1 MLRTVRVRVFSVL
14 TAGVWPC
21 VSWKEKGFGVSDASQ
36 VPEQLGSGSKK
47 LTPKNVLLGLQ
58 HVLVS
63 NVWLDPVFVAGAI
76 GLPLALSSNM
86 VNAIFIVS
94 GLVTLIQATRLV
106 RLPIVQGPSAAF
118 DALMIAA
125 GTAGSLAAAGT
136 SIFVGSLIFLVLCLT
151 RVIEKMRFLFAPI
164 VSGVII
170 FLVGVS
176 LSSFTLSEFLGGA
189 PGDDGFADPKTLAV
203 SIVTCVLVVALSQF
217 GKGMVRALSYL
228 IALVAGTALSMV
240 FGMADFSGVASKPWF
255 GLPQIMPYG
264 GFDFDAAVFVPFFIA
279 YMVAIM
285 EALGVYQA
293 ASEIQGVKLED
304 RQVRYGLAGEA
315 AGSAISS
322 MIGGFTTTA
331 YPQNVA
337 LLKVTDEGKTRTRVP
352 VIIAGV
358 VFVVLGFIPKAGA
371 VLSLIPSPVI
381 GGIFLPAAASLI
393 STGFNTLRKV
403 ESNDRSQAVIGLSL
417 LLGIAL
423 PSALSGL
430 EGGAHVFFSNSILVG
445 AFCVVILKA
454 LLIDLPN
461 LINRRK
467 GNSEAEVP
475 SQI

>member
-136 SIFVGSLIFLVLCLT
+136 SIFVSSLIFLVLCLT
-151 RVIEKMRFLFAPI
+151 RVIEKMRFLFAPM

-381 GGIFLPAAASLI
+381 GGIFPAGRGKPDQHGLQYAAQGGVGRPFPGGHWI
-393 STGFNTLRKV
+393 VPAVGHRAAERV
-403 ESNDRSQAVIGLSL
+403 ERLGGRRSRVLLQFDSGWGVLCGDSQGTADR
-417 LLGIAL
+417 
-423 PSALSGL
+423 P
-430 EGGAHVFFSNSILVG
+430 
-445 AFCVVILKA
+445 
-454 LLIDLPN
+454 
-461 LINRRK
+461 
-467 GNSEAEVP
+467 AE
-475 SQI
+475 SDQSS

>member
-1 MLRTVRVRVFSVL
+1 ME
-14 TAGVWPC
+14 
-21 VSWKEKGFGVSDASQ
+21 EKGFGVSDASQ

-136 SIFVGSLIFLVLCLT
+136 SIFVSSLIFLVLCLT
-151 RVIEKMRFLFAPI
+151 RVIEKMRFLFAPM

-189 PGDDGFADPKTLAV
+189 PGDDGFANPKTLAV
-203 SIVTCVLVVALSQF
+203 SIVTCALVVVLSQF

-228 IALVAGTALSMV
+228 IALAAGTVLSMV
-240 FGMADFSGVASKPWF
+240 FGMADFSAVSSKPWF

-264 GFDFDAAVFVPFFIA
+264 GFDFDSAVFVPFFIA

-315 AGSAISS
+315 AGSAVSS
-322 MIGGFTTTA
+322 LIGGFTTTA

-403 ESNDRSQAVIGLSL
+403 ESNDHSQAVIGLSL

-445 AFCVVILKA
+445 AFCAVILKA

-467 GNSEAEVP
+467 GNSDAEIP

>member
-1 MLRTVRVRVFSVL
+1 MANEKPSTQTQPHGDAATRKKTETSVAE
-14 TAGVWPC
+14 AG
-21 VSWKEKGFGVSDASQ
+21 SSAEKKV
-36 VPEQLGSGSKK
+36 
-47 LTPKNVLLGLQ
+47 TPKNALLGLQ

-76 GLPLALSSNM
+76 SLPLALSSNM

-94 GLVTLIQATRLV
+94 GLVTLIQATKLV

-136 SIFVGSLIFLVLCLT
+136 SIFISSLIFLVLCLT
-151 RVIEKMRFLFAPI
+151 RVIEKLRFLFAPI
-164 VSGVII
+164 G
-170 FLVGVS
+170 
-176 LSSFTLSEFLGGA
+176 FTLSEFLGGA
-189 PGDDGFADPKTLAV
+189 PGDKGFADPKTLAV
-203 SIVTCVLVVALSQF
+203 SIITCVLVVVLSQF
-217 GKGMVRALSYL
+217 GKGMVKALSYL
-228 IALVAGTALSMV
+228 IALVVGTALSLA
-240 FGMADFSGVASKPWF
+240 FGMADFSAVASKPWL
-255 GLPQIMPYG
+255 GLPKFMPYG
-264 GFDFDAAVFVPFFIA
+264 GFDFNAAIFVPFFIA
-279 YMVAIM
+279 YLVAIM

-293 ASEIQGVKLED
+293 ATEIQGTKLQD

-322 MIGGFTTTA
+322 LIGGFTTTA

-403 ESNDRSQAVIGLSL
+403 ESDDRTQVVIGLSL

-423 PSALSGL
+423 PNALSGL

-445 AFCVVILKA
+445 AFSVVILKA
-454 LLIDLPN
+454 LIIDLPN
-461 LINRRK
+461 FIARHADERTK
-467 GNSEAEVP
+467 QAE
-475 SQI
+475 

>member
-1 MLRTVRVRVFSVL
+1 MSGTASSSETTQAAPSRNAEPTRNAKETTTERTV
-14 TAGVWPC
+14 
-21 VSWKEKGFGVSDASQ
+21 
-36 VPEQLGSGSKK
+36 KK
-47 LTPKNVLLGLQ
+47 ATMKNTLLGLQ

-94 GLVTLIQATRLV
+94 GLVTLIQATKLV

-118 DALMIAA
+118 DALMISA
-125 GTAGSLAAAGT
+125 GAAGSLSAAGT
-136 SIFVGSLIFLVLCLT
+136 SIFVSSLIFLVLCLT
-151 RVIEKMRFLFAPI
+151 RVIEKLRFLFAPI

-170 FLVGVS
+170 LLVGVS
-176 LSSFTLSEFLGGA
+176 LSGFTLSEFLGGA
-189 PGDDGFADPKTLAV
+189 PGDPGFANPKTLTV
-203 SIVTCVLVVALSQF
+203 SIITCMLVVALSQF
-217 GKGMVRALSYL
+217 GKGMIKALSYL
-228 IALVAGTALSMV
+228 IALAAGTILSLA
-240 FGMADFSGVASKPWF
+240 FGMADFSEVASKPWI
-255 GLPQIMPYG
+255 GLPKFMPYG
-264 GFDFDAAVFVPFFIA
+264 GFDFNAAIFVPFFIA

-293 ASEIQGVKLED
+293 ATEIQGTKLED

-315 AGSAISS
+315 AGSAVSS
-322 MIGGFTTTA
+322 LIGGFTTTA

-358 VFVVLGFIPKAGA
+358 VFVTLGFIPKAGA

-393 STGFNTLRKV
+393 STGLNTLRKA
-403 ESNDRSQAVIGLSL
+403 ENNDRTQVVIGLSL

-423 PSALSGL
+423 PNALSGL
-430 EGGAHVFFSNSILVG
+430 EGGMHVFFSNSILVG
-445 AFCVVILKA
+445 AFSVVILKA
-454 LLIDLPN
+454 LVIDLPSA
-461 LINRRK
+461 IARHTGK
-467 GNSEAEVP
+467 PTKHTKQAE
-475 SQI
+475 

>member
-1 MLRTVRVRVFSVL
+1 M
-14 TAGVWPC
+14 
-21 VSWKEKGFGVSDASQ
+21 
-36 VPEQLGSGSKK
+36 
-47 LTPKNVLLGLQ
+47 
-58 HVLVS
+58 
-63 NVWLDPVFVAGAI
+63 
-76 GLPLALSSNM
+76 
-86 VNAIFIVS
+86 
-94 GLVTLIQATRLV
+94 
-106 RLPIVQGPSAAF
+106 
-118 DALMIAA
+118 
-125 GTAGSLAAAGT
+125 
-136 SIFVGSLIFLVLCLT
+136 
-151 RVIEKMRFLFAPI
+151 

-203 SIVTCVLVVALSQF
+203 SVVTCVLVVVLSQF

-228 IALVAGTALSMV
+228 IALVVGTSLSIV

-285 EALGVYQA
+285 GALGVYQA

-304 RQVRYGLAGEA
+304 RQVRYGLSGEA

-322 MIGGFTTTA
+322 LIGGFTTTA

-337 LLKVTDEGKTRTRVP
+337 LLKVTDEGKSHTRVP

-358 VFVVLGFIPKAGA
+358 VFVALGFVPKAGA
-371 VLSLIPSPVI
+371 MLSLIPSPVI

-393 STGFNTLRKV
+393 STGFNTLRKA
-403 ESNDRSQAVIGLSL
+403 EPDDRSQVVIGLSL

-423 PSALSGL
+423 PNALSGL

-467 GNSEAEVP
+467 TAVGNNGDQA
-475 SQI
+475 QA

>member
-136 SIFVGSLIFLVLCLT
+136 SIFVSSLIFLVLCLT
-151 RVIEKMRFLFAPI
+151 RVIEKMRFLFAPM

-203 SIVTCVLVVALSQF
+203 SIVTCVLVV
-217 GKGMVRALSYL
+217 ALSYL

-322 MIGGFTTTA
+322 LIGGFTTTA

-403 ESNDRSQAVIGLSL
+403 ESDDRSQAVIGLSL

>member
-1 MLRTVRVRVFSVL
+1 MSAMSQPSVQN
-14 TAGVWPC
+14 G
-21 VSWKEKGFGVSDASQ
+21 SD
-36 VPEQLGSGSKK
+36 SKK

-94 GLVTLIQATRLV
+94 GLVTLIQATKLV

-136 SIFVGSLIFLVLCLT
+136 SIFVSSLIFVVLCLT
-151 RVIEKMRFLFAPI
+151 RVIEKMRFLFAM

-203 SIVTCVLVVALSQF
+203 SVATCVLVVVLSQF

-228 IALVAGTALSMV
+228 IALVVGTSLSIV
-240 FGMADFSGVASKPWF
+240 FGMADFSGVASKSWF

-293 ASEIQGVKLED
+293 ASEIQGIKLED
-304 RQVRYGLAGEA
+304 RQVRYGLSGEA

-322 MIGGFTTTA
+322 LIGGFTTTA

-337 LLKVTDEGKTRTRVP
+337 LLKVTDEGKSRTRVP

-358 VFVVLGFIPKAGA
+358 VFVALGFMPKAGA
-371 VLSLIPSPVI
+371 MLSLIPSPVI

-393 STGFNTLRKV
+393 STGFNTLRKA
-403 ESNDRSQAVIGLSL
+403 EPDDRSQVVIGLSL

-423 PSALSGL
+423 PNALSGL

-467 GNSEAEVP
+467 TGTGNAED
-475 SQI
+475 QAQA

>member
-1 MLRTVRVRVFSVL
+1 MT
-14 TAGVWPC
+14 
-21 VSWKEKGFGVSDASQ
+21 
-36 VPEQLGSGSKK
+36 EQRSLS
-47 LTPKNVLLGLQ
+47 PKNMLLGFQ

-63 NVWLDPVFVAGAI
+63 NVWLDPVFVAAAI

-86 VNAIFIVS
+86 VNAIFIIS
-94 GLVTLIQATRLV
+94 GLVTLVQATRLV

-136 SIFVGSLIFLVLCLT
+136 SIFIASLIFLVLCLT
-151 RVIEKMRFLFAPI
+151 RVIENLRFLFAPI

-176 LSSFTLSEFLGGA
+176 LSGFTLSEFLGGA
-189 PGDDGFADPKTLAV
+189 PGDKGFADPKVLAV
-203 SIVTCVLVVALSQF
+203 SILTTVLVVALSQF
-217 GKGMVRALSYL
+217 GKGLWRSLSYL
-228 IALVAGTALSMV
+228 IALVAGTALAMA
-240 FGMADFSGVASKPWF
+240 FGLSDFSGVASKPWF
-255 GLPQIMPYG
+255 GLPTFMPYG
-264 GFDFDAAVFVPFFIA
+264 GFTFDAAIFVPFLIA
-279 YMVAIM
+279 YMVAVM

-293 ASEIQGVKLED
+293 ATEIQGTKLENK
-304 RQVRYGLAGEA
+304 QVRYGLAGEA
-315 AGSAISS
+315 AGSALSS
-322 MIGGFTTTA
+322 LIGGFTTTA

-337 LLKVTDEGKTRTRVP
+337 LLKVTDEGRTRTRVP

-403 ESNDRSQAVIGLSL
+403 EPNDRNQVVIGLSL

-423 PSALSGL
+423 PGALSGL

-445 AFCVVILKA
+445 AFAVVILKL

-461 LINRRK
+461 FVARRVGK
-467 GNSEAEVP
+467 AVVKETTGDAGSDAAGESAPETK
-475 SQI
+475 

>member
-1 MLRTVRVRVFSVL
+1 MASTMPSPTAKQSQSTNRSQDGAVSVA
-14 TAGVWPC
+14 AGD
-21 VSWKEKGFGVSDASQ
+21 GGAS
-36 VPEQLGSGSKK
+36 GR
-47 LTPKNVLLGLQ
+47 LTPKNALLGLQ

-94 GLVTLIQATRLV
+94 GLVTLIQATKLV

-136 SIFVGSLIFLVLCLT
+136 SIFISSLIFLVLCLT
-151 RVIEKMRFLFAPI
+151 RVIEKLRFLFAPI
-164 VSGVII
+164 VSGVVI

-189 PGDDGFADPKTLAV
+189 PGDKGFADPKTLAV
-203 SIVTCVLVVALSQF
+203 SIATCVLVVALSQF
-217 GKGMVRALSYL
+217 GKGMAKALSYL
-228 IALVAGTALSMV
+228 IALVVGTAMSLA
-240 FGMADFSGVASKPWF
+240 FGMADFSEVSSKPWF
-255 GLPQIMPYG
+255 GLPKFMPYG
-264 GFDFDAAVFVPFFIA
+264 GFDFNAAVFVPFLIA
-279 YMVAIM
+279 YLVAIM

-293 ASEIQGVKLED
+293 ATEIQGTKLEN

-322 MIGGFTTTA
+322 LIGGFTTTA

-337 LLKVTDEGKTRTRVP
+337 LLKVTDEGRTRTRVP

-403 ESNDRSQAVIGLSL
+403 EGNDRNQVVIGLSL

-423 PSALSGL
+423 PNALSGL

-445 AFCVVILKA
+445 AFSVVILKA
-454 LLIDLPN
+454 LIIDLPDM
-461 LINRRK
+461 IARRART
-467 GNSEAEVP
+467 AERTN
-475 SQI
+475 QTE

>member
-1 MLRTVRVRVFSVL
+1 MANEKPSTQTQPHGDAATRKKTETSVAE
-14 TAGVWPC
+14 AG
-21 VSWKEKGFGVSDASQ
+21 SSAEKKV
-36 VPEQLGSGSKK
+36 
-47 LTPKNVLLGLQ
+47 TPKNALLGLQ

-63 NVWLDPVFVAGAI
+63 NVWLDPVFVAGVI

-94 GLVTLIQATRLV
+94 GLVTLIQATKLV

-136 SIFVGSLIFLVLCLT
+136 SIFISSLIFLVLCLT
-151 RVIEKMRFLFAPI
+151 RVIEKLRFLFAPI

-176 LSSFTLSEFLGGA
+176 LSGFTLSEFLGGA
-189 PGDDGFADPKTLAV
+189 PGDKDFADPKTLAV
-203 SIVTCVLVVALSQF
+203 SIITCVLVVVLSQF
-217 GKGMVRALSYL
+217 GKGMVKALSYL
-228 IALVAGTALSMV
+228 IALVVGTALSLA
-240 FGMADFSGVASKPWF
+240 FGMADFSAVASKPWL
-255 GLPQIMPYG
+255 GLPKFMPYG
-264 GFDFDAAVFVPFFIA
+264 GFDFNAAIFVPFFIA
-279 YMVAIM
+279 YLVAIM

-293 ASEIQGVKLED
+293 ATEIQGTKLQD

-315 AGSAISS
+315 AGSV
-322 MIGGFTTTA
+322 IGGFTTTA

-403 ESNDRSQAVIGLSL
+403 ESDDRTQVVIGLSL

-423 PSALSGL
+423 PNALSGL
-430 EGGAHVFFSNSILVG
+430 EGEAHVFFSNSILVG
-445 AFCVVILKA
+445 AFSVVILKA
-454 LLIDLPN
+454 LIIDLPN
-461 LINRRK
+461 FIARHADERTK
-467 GNSEAEVP
+467 QAE
-475 SQI
+475 

>member
-1 MLRTVRVRVFSVL
+1 MASTMPSP
-14 TAGVWPC
+14 TAKQPQSTKRSQDGTAPVAAGD
-21 VSWKEKGFGVSDASQ
+21 KGT
-36 VPEQLGSGSKK
+36 SGR

-94 GLVTLIQATRLV
+94 GLVTLIQATKLV

-136 SIFVGSLIFLVLCLT
+136 SIFISSMIFLVLCLT
-151 RVIEKMRFLFAPI
+151 RVIERLRFLFAPI
-164 VSGVII
+164 VSGVVI

-189 PGDDGFADPKTLAV
+189 PGDKGFADPKTLAV
-203 SIVTCVLVVALSQF
+203 SIITCVLVVVLSQF
-217 GKGMVRALSYL
+217 GKGMAKALSYL
-228 IALVAGTALSMV
+228 IALVVGTAMSLA
-240 FGMADFSGVASKPWF
+240 FGMADFSEVSSKPWF
-255 GLPQIMPYG
+255 GLPKFMPYG
-264 GFDFDAAVFVPFFIA
+264 GFDFDAAVFVPFLIA
-279 YMVAIM
+279 YLVAIM

-293 ASEIQGVKLED
+293 ATEIQGTELEN

-322 MIGGFTTTA
+322 LIGGFTTTA

-337 LLKVTDEGKTRTRVP
+337 LLKVTDEGRTRTRVP

-403 ESNDRSQAVIGLSL
+403 EGSDRNQVVIGLSL

-423 PSALSGL
+423 PNALSGL

-445 AFCVVILKA
+445 AFSVVTLKA
-454 LLIDLPN
+454 FIIDLPDMVA
-461 LINRRK
+461 RRARK
-467 GNSEAEVP
+467 TEQTEQAE
-475 SQI
+475 

>member
-1 MLRTVRVRVFSVL
+1 MASTMPSPTAKQSQSTNRSQDGAVSVA
-14 TAGVWPC
+14 AGD
-21 VSWKEKGFGVSDASQ
+21 GGAS
-36 VPEQLGSGSKK
+36 GR
-47 LTPKNVLLGLQ
+47 LTPKNALLGLQ
-58 HVLVS
+58 HMLVS

-94 GLVTLIQATRLV
+94 GLVTLIQATKLV

-136 SIFVGSLIFLVLCLT
+136 SIFISSLIFLVLCLT
-151 RVIEKMRFLFAPI
+151 RVIEKLRFLFAPI
-164 VSGVII
+164 VSGVVI

-189 PGDDGFADPKTLAV
+189 PGDKGFADPKTLAV

-217 GKGMVRALSYL
+217 GKGMAKALSYL
-228 IALVAGTALSMV
+228 IALVVGTAMSLA
-240 FGMADFSGVASKPWF
+240 FGMADFSEVSSKPWF
-255 GLPQIMPYG
+255 GLPKFMPYG
-264 GFDFDAAVFVPFFIA
+264 GFDFNAAVFVPFLIA
-279 YMVAIM
+279 YLVAIM

-293 ASEIQGVKLED
+293 ATEIQGTKLEN

-322 MIGGFTTTA
+322 LIGGFTTTA

-337 LLKVTDEGKTRTRVP
+337 LLKVTDEGRTRSRVP

-403 ESNDRSQAVIGLSL
+403 EGNDRNQVVIGLSL

-423 PSALSGL
+423 PNALSGL

-445 AFCVVILKA
+445 AFSVVILKA
-454 LLIDLPN
+454 LIIDLPDM
-461 LINRRK
+461 IARRART
-467 GNSEAEVP
+467 AERTN
-475 SQI
+475 QTE

>member
-1 MLRTVRVRVFSVL
+1 MASTMPSPKAKQSPSTKRSQDG
-14 TAGVWPC
+14 TAPAAAGD
-21 VSWKEKGFGVSDASQ
+21 GGAS
-36 VPEQLGSGSKK
+36 GK
-47 LTPKNVLLGLQ
+47 LTPKNALLGLQ

-94 GLVTLIQATRLV
+94 GLVTLIQATKLV

-136 SIFVGSLIFLVLCLT
+136 SIFISSLIFLVLCLT
-151 RVIEKMRFLFAPI
+151 RVIEKLRFLFAPI
-164 VSGVII
+164 VSGVVI

-189 PGDDGFADPKTLAV
+189 PGDKGFADPKTLAV
-203 SIVTCVLVVALSQF
+203 SIVTCILVVVLSQF
-217 GKGMVRALSYL
+217 GKGMAKALSYL
-228 IALVAGTALSMV
+228 IALVVGTAMSLA
-240 FGMADFSGVASKPWF
+240 FGMADFSEVSSKPWL
-255 GLPQIMPYG
+255 GLPKFMPYG
-264 GFDFDAAVFVPFFIA
+264 GFDFNAAVFVPFFIA
-279 YMVAIM
+279 YLVAIM

-293 ASEIQGVKLED
+293 ATEIQGTELEN

-322 MIGGFTTTA
+322 LIGGFTTTA

-403 ESNDRSQAVIGLSL
+403 EGNDRNQVVIGLSL

-423 PSALSGL
+423 PNALSGL

-445 AFCVVILKA
+445 AFSVVILKA
-454 LLIDLPN
+454 LVIDLPDM
-461 LINRRK
+461 IARRARK
-467 GNSEAEVP
+467 TERTKQAE
-475 SQI
+475 

>member
-136 SIFVGSLIFLVLCLT
+136 SIL
-151 RVIEKMRFLFAPI
+151 

-217 GKGMVRALSYL
+217 GKGMARALSYL

-322 MIGGFTTTA
+322 LIGGFTTTA

>member
-1 MLRTVRVRVFSVL
+1 MANEKPSTQTQPHGDAATRKKTETSVAE
-14 TAGVWPC
+14 AG
-21 VSWKEKGFGVSDASQ
+21 SSAEKKV
-36 VPEQLGSGSKK
+36 
-47 LTPKNVLLGLQ
+47 TPKNALLGLQ

-94 GLVTLIQATRLV
+94 GLVTLIQATKLV

-136 SIFVGSLIFLVLCLT
+136 SIFISSLIFLVLCLT
-151 RVIEKMRFLFAPI
+151 RVIEKLRFLFAPI

-176 LSSFTLSEFLGGA
+176 LSGFTLSEFLGARRETRLRRSEDAGRLHHHLRAGGGA
-189 PGDDGFADPKTLAV
+189 FPVRQGHGEGAVVSDRTGRGHRAV
-203 SIVTCVLVVALSQF
+203 S
-217 GKGMVRALSYL
+217 GVRHGRLL
-228 IALVAGTALSMV
+228 RG
-240 FGMADFSGVASKPWF
+240 GSKPWL
-255 GLPQIMPYG
+255 GLPKFMPYG
-264 GFDFDAAVFVPFFIA
+264 GFDFNAAIFVPFFIA
-279 YMVAIM
+279 YLVAIM

-293 ASEIQGVKLED
+293 ATEIQGTKLQD

-322 MIGGFTTTA
+322 LIGGFTTTA

-403 ESNDRSQAVIGLSL
+403 ESDDRTQVVIGLSL

-423 PSALSGL
+423 PNALSGL

-445 AFCVVILKA
+445 AFSVVILKA
-454 LLIDLPN
+454 LIIDLPN
-461 LINRRK
+461 FIARHADERTK
-467 GNSEAEVP
+467 QAE
-475 SQI
+475 

>member
-136 SIFVGSLIFLVLCLT
+136 SIFVSSLIFLVLCLT
-151 RVIEKMRFLFAPI
+151 RVIEKMRFLFAPM

-203 SIVTCVLVVALSQF
+203 SIVTCVLVVVLSQF

-285 EALGVYQA
+285 
-293 ASEIQGVKLED
+293 IQGVKLED

-322 MIGGFTTTA
+322 LIGGFTTTA

-403 ESNDRSQAVIGLSL
+403 ESDDRSQAVIGLSL

>member
-1 MLRTVRVRVFSVL
+1 M
-14 TAGVWPC
+14 
-21 VSWKEKGFGVSDASQ
+21 
-36 VPEQLGSGSKK
+36 
-47 LTPKNVLLGLQ
+47 LGLQ

-94 GLVTLIQATRLV
+94 GFVTLIQATKLV

-136 SIFVGSLIFLVLCLT
+136 SIFISSLVFLALCLT
-151 RVIEKMRFLFAPI
+151 RVVEKMRFLFAPI

-170 FLVGVS
+170 FLVGIS
-176 LSSFTLSEFLGGA
+176 LSSFTLSEFLGGS
-189 PGDDGFADPKTLAV
+189 PGDKGFADPKTLIV
-203 SIVTCVLVVALSQF
+203 SITTCVLVIVLSQF
-217 GKGMVRALSYL
+217 GRGMVKALSYL
-228 IALVAGTALSMV
+228 IALAVGTAMALA
-240 FGMADFSGVASKPWF
+240 FGMADFSEVASKPWF
-255 GLPQIMPYG
+255 GLPHIMPYG
-264 GFDFDAAVFVPFFIA
+264 GFDFDAAVFIPFFIA

-293 ASEIQGVKLED
+293 ATAIQGTQLED

-322 MIGGFTTTA
+322 LIGGFTTTA

-337 LLKVTDEGKTRTRVP
+337 LLKVTDEGRTRTRMP
-352 VIIAGV
+352 VIIAGIA
-358 VFVVLGFIPKAGA
+358 FVILGFIPKAGA

-393 STGFNTLRKV
+393 STGFNTIRKAEPNERNQV
-403 ESNDRSQAVIGLSL
+403 VIGLSL

-423 PSALSGL
+423 PNSLSGL
-430 EGGAHVFFSNSILVG
+430 QGGMHVFFSNSILVG
-445 AFCVVILKA
+445 AFAVVILKA

-461 LINRRK
+461 ILRK
-467 GNSEAEVP
+467 KFAAI
-475 SQI
+475 SQHD

>member
-1 MLRTVRVRVFSVL
+1 MASTMPSPTAKQSQSTNRSQDGAVSVA
-14 TAGVWPC
+14 AGD
-21 VSWKEKGFGVSDASQ
+21 GGAS
-36 VPEQLGSGSKK
+36 GR
-47 LTPKNVLLGLQ
+47 LTPKNALLGLQ

-94 GLVTLIQATRLV
+94 GLVTLIQATKLV

-136 SIFVGSLIFLVLCLT
+136 SIFISSLIFLVLCLT
-151 RVIEKMRFLFAPI
+151 RVIEKLRFLFAPI
-164 VSGVII
+164 VSGVVI

-189 PGDDGFADPKTLAV
+189 PGDKGFADPKTLAV

-217 GKGMVRALSYL
+217 GKGMAKALSYL
-228 IALVAGTALSMV
+228 IALVVGTAMSLA
-240 FGMADFSGVASKPWF
+240 FGMADFSEVSSKPWF
-255 GLPQIMPYG
+255 GLPKFMPYG
-264 GFDFDAAVFVPFFIA
+264 GFDFNAAVFVPFLIA
-279 YMVAIM
+279 YLVAIM

-293 ASEIQGVKLED
+293 ATEIQGTKLEN

-322 MIGGFTTTA
+322 LIGGFTTTA

-337 LLKVTDEGKTRTRVP
+337 LLKVTDEGRTRSRVP

-403 ESNDRSQAVIGLSL
+403 EGNDRNQVVIGLSL

-423 PSALSGL
+423 PNALSGL

-445 AFCVVILKA
+445 AFSVVILKA
-454 LLIDLPN
+454 LIIDLPDM
-461 LINRRK
+461 IARRART
-467 GNSEAEVP
+467 AERTN
-475 SQI
+475 QTE

>member
-1 MLRTVRVRVFSVL
+1 MASTMPSPTAKQSQSTNRSQDGAVSVA
-14 TAGVWPC
+14 AGD
-21 VSWKEKGFGVSDASQ
+21 GGAS
-36 VPEQLGSGSKK
+36 GK
-47 LTPKNVLLGLQ
+47 LTPKNALLGLQ

-94 GLVTLIQATRLV
+94 GLVTLIQATKLV

-136 SIFVGSLIFLVLCLT
+136 SIFISSLIFLVLCLT
-151 RVIEKMRFLFAPI
+151 RVIEKLRFLFAPI
-164 VSGVII
+164 VSGVVI

-189 PGDDGFADPKTLAV
+189 PGDKGFADPKTLAV
-203 SIVTCVLVVALSQF
+203 SIATCVLVVALSQF
-217 GKGMVRALSYL
+217 GKGMAKALSYL
-228 IALVAGTALSMV
+228 IALVVGTAMSLA
-240 FGMADFSGVASKPWF
+240 FGMADFSEVSFKPWF
-255 GLPQIMPYG
+255 GLPKFMPYG
-264 GFDFDAAVFVPFFIA
+264 GFDFNAAVFVPFLIA
-279 YMVAIM
+279 YLVAIM

-293 ASEIQGVKLED
+293 ATEIQGTKLEN

-322 MIGGFTTTA
+322 LIGGFTTTA

-337 LLKVTDEGKTRTRVP
+337 LLKVTDEGRTRTRVP

-403 ESNDRSQAVIGLSL
+403 EGNDRNQVVIGLSL

-423 PSALSGL
+423 PNALSGL

-445 AFCVVILKA
+445 AFSVVILKA
-454 LLIDLPN
+454 LIIDLPDM
-461 LINRRK
+461 IARRART
-467 GNSEAEVP
+467 AERTN
-475 SQI
+475 QTE